1 MNSLKNKLLALLG
14 LVVFIVSGGHCFN
27 WTSVQA
33 ESGSSQYAGRYQAYS
48 SATADGVYKIDI
60 AKIGND
66 GKLSEE
72 MVAYC
77 LQYAYAFPGSVNNEL
92 RPAIYDK
99 TDLTNTDIDNF
110 DSKKDKLNAI
120 LYYGYPT
127 DGNHYVEDKV
137 ISATRLRA
145 LTQYAI
151 WNVTDGKTAKDFHLS
166 GKEEEIF
173 NKLISGDLTAPAD
186 FKPVFFKND
195 RTLQASPT
203 ALKNKK
209 YYQHLIASEK
219 APVSYK
225 VFAQKRWSTAPN
237 PLAETTVTFKLVN
250 KDGSKAEEISD
261 GDAEKVLTTKAKE
274 TASNVVT
281 WENLPKHASNYKI
294 IEVGKKEGFMA
305 GPLTGTGREDSPY
318 TITNDK
324 TDTLSIPNIEVTKK
338 WEDKAVDA
346 DNIYFGIYRI
356 SEDGSETLV
365 TQEQIDY
372 PQAKATFINPKKLE
386 RNRVDWKQIQLS
398 LYKVPGDSTSERYR
412 YVVKELRKVEG
423 DKFIDWSYPGYE
435 TSYKVTYTAQGSMTV
450 VTTNKQT
457 NKFRYQFGKVGT
469 DAKEKQLENAELR
482 IVKVTKEG
490 EKETTSTVDSWTTDG
505 SLHETTL
512 EAGTYRL
519 IEDKA
524 PEGYD
529 VATISEFTV
538 SSEGALE
545 FTKNKDNVEVDQDKT
560 TVQLINK
567 KEVETSVTFK
577 KQDSKG
583 QALAGATLV
592 ITNPNT
598 KETVAAFKTTDKERT
613 LTLQPG
619 TYTVS
624 EEEAPANYVAVKQFN
639 FTVNGQGGVGD
650 LKKTYEADMI
660 TLANQTITIVDKDAQ
675 RLVLKAQKDWV
686 NKPENTPD
694 VYFQL
699 IRKAGDSDTEFVEK
713 KKLEKGQ
720 TTVEFTNLD
729 THGKNGIPYVYNIL
743 EVNSE
748 GNTWQYENYTSKV
761 IKEVDNAQ
769 AYGEGND
776 TWIWENTYTAPIIKV
791 EKIVRFSK
799 VAVNGTKELENA
811 HLKVVEG
818 ANAEGQIAVDSK
830 TKKELTWV
838 SGKNQ
843 KEFTLEAGTY
853 TMVETQAPDG
863 FLIAEHITFTIDE
876 NGGIT
881 RTDKETVANDTIV
894 MKDEYKRYDIEISKQ
909 NIAGNILE
917 NAKVTVRN
925 KATGEV
931 VSDVNGVKLENYVTT
946 KENMKVKLEAGEYTF
961 EENAAPAGYDVV
973 TTFTFTVDKNG
984 KVTTTSTEAK
994 AKDSVLTVID
1004 QATKY
1009 NIEISK
1015 QNLGG
1020 EELEKA
1026 EIEIFKAT
1034 ADGNR
1039 VHVTK
1044 WVSKKE
1050 VHKLT
1055 LEAGD
1060 YIFVENA
1067 APAGYEK
1074 VSEIHF
1080 TVTTDGKVKVTK
1092 VGDSKEES
1100 EISKTAKV
1108 EAANENKLVVI
1119 DQATKHDIEISKQN
1133 IAGDIL
1139 ENATVTVRNKK
1150 TNDVVS
1156 DVNGAKLENYVT
1168 TKDNM
1173 KVKLEAGEYTFEEN
1187 AAPAG
1192 YDVVTT
1198 FTFTVDKDGK
1208 VTTTSTEAKVKDSVL
1223 TVIDQ
1228 ATKYNIEISKQN
1240 LGGEEL
1246 EKAEIEI
1253 FKATADGN
1261 RVHVTKWVSKKEVHK
1276 LTLEA
1281 GDYIFV
1287 ENAAPAGYEKVSN
1300 IHFTVTADGMIK
1312 VTKVGDLTDPA
1323 LMSNT
1328 AEVVTMKGNKLV
1340 VTDQAKQH
1348 DIEISKQNLGG
1359 EELENAKIEIFK
1371 ATEKGEK
1378 AISIADW
1385 TSTKESHKLT
1395 LEAGDYIFVENAAP
1409 AGYEKVTDIHFTV
1422 TVDGKVNVT
1431 KVGDSTKQDD
1441 MSKTAKVDA
1450 EKANKLIVIDQAT
1463 KHDVVI
1469 SKVNLDGK
1477 ELEGAE
1483 IEISKDGK
1491 VVESWK
1497 SEKTAKTIKFTAGD
1511 YIFHEKAAPKGYKVV
1526 TDITFNVS
1534 EEGKV
1539 TVVKTTTSGKA
1550 EVVDNKLVVTDEAE
1564 EPKAQEVIISKVDI
1578 AGQEVE
1584 GAFITIYNELGHIA
1598 DNRIREHDPAEW
1610 TSKKGQV
1617 FKLKLLPGTYTFE
1630 EKVAPKGLQKVTKL
1644 KFTVDAQ
1651 GKVAVVSKGVNDDA
1665 TEAKSE
1671 VKDDNKLIVT
1681 DMPETK
1687 DVVISKVNLGGEELE
1702 GAEIE
1707 ISKDGKVVE
1716 KWTSE
1721 KTAKTIKLEAGDY
1734 IFHEKVAP
1742 NGYLKV
1748 TDITFTVSEDGQVT
1762 VKDAAGNKVDSTDNK
1777 LVVTDQVAP
1786 TTETSTTASETTTEA
1801 IASETTV
1808 SETTTEAITSETT
1821 VSETTVS
1828 ETTTEAITSETTV
1841 SETTTEAITSE
1852 TTVSETTT
1860 EAITSETTASETTT
1874 EAITSETT
1882 VSETTTGVSTNT
1894 TAASEISSTEASTGN
1909 TTEKTDRGN
1918 KGEKTKA
1925 GSKKSQ
1931 SILPRT
1937 GEQVVLWMSVAG
1949 SILLVALA
1957 AFMYLKIKN
1966 HNL

>member
-1287 ENAAPAGYEKVSN
+1287 ENAAPAGYEKV
-1300 IHFTVTADGMIK
+1300 
-1312 VTKVGDLTDPA
+1312 
-1323 LMSNT
+1323 
-1328 AEVVTMKGNKLV
+1328 
-1340 VTDQAKQH
+1340 
-1348 DIEISKQNLGG
+1348 
-1359 EELENAKIEIFK
+1359 
-1371 ATEKGEK
+1371 
-1378 AISIADW
+1378 
-1385 TSTKESHKLT
+1385 
-1395 LEAGDYIFVENAAP
+1395 
-1409 AGYEKVTDIHFTV
+1409 TDIHFTV

-1497 SEKTAKTIKFTAGD
+1497 SEKTAKTIKLTAGD

-1852 TTVSETTT
+1852 TT
-1860 EAITSETTASETTT
+1860 ASETTT